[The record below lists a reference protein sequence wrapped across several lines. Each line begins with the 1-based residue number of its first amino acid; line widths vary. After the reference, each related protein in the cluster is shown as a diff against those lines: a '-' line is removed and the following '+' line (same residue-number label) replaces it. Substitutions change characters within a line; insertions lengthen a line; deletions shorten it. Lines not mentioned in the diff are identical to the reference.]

1 MDIQPG
7 DSHEDEDGNDKDDDD
22 GDGDDDDDDGDR
34 REVNLVSKDTS
45 SHNSFCLRLLV
56 IQIGISIIF
65 NSIIFNSMP
74 TFFIRNFLYPAH
86 HEQDCHLKEPLDTT

>member
-34 REVNLVSKDTS
+34 REVNLVSKDTC

-65 NSIIFNSMP
+65 II
-74 TFFIRNFLYPAH
+74 NFLYPAH